1 MNGSE
6 FSWSEFL
13 HMGGYAT
20 FVWTSYGLALV
31 MVVANIVSPL
41 LERKRVISRVKR
53 AIKRDVNSDRV
64 NRAIK
69 RDANSG
75 RMS

>member
-53 AIKRDVNSDRV
+53 AIKRDANSDRV

>member
-6 FSWSEFL
+6 FSWSEFF

-20 FVWTSYGLALV
+20 FVWSSYGLALV
-31 MVVANIVSPL
+31 MVVFNIVSPM

-53 AIKRDVNSDRV
+53 AMKREVNS
-64 NRAIK
+64 
-69 RDANSG
+69 SQ
-75 RMS
+75 MS

>member
-20 FVWTSYGLALV
+20 FVWSSYGLALV
-31 MVVANIVSPL
+31 MVVFNIVSPMI
-41 LERKRVISRVKR
+41 ERKRVISRVKR
-53 AIKRDVNSDRV
+53 AIKRE
-64 NRAIK
+64 
-69 RDANSG
+69 ANS
-75 RMS
+75 RQMS

>member
-6 FSWSEFL
+6 FSWSEFF

-20 FVWTSYGLALV
+20 FVWSSYGLAFV
-31 MVVANIVSPL
+31 MVVFNIVSPM

-53 AIKRDVNSDRV
+53 AMKREVNS
-64 NRAIK
+64 NQ
-69 RDANSG
+69 
-75 RMS
+75 MSQSL